1 MKKLICAILSLALC
15 ASFLNQVSVNAATNE
30 IYRDQ
35 SNSVLSLRKDN
46 FNYIEGAPGDKH
58 LVYTYDSNGSTYKV
72 IENASD
78 SFDEVN
84 STIYKKNKN
93 GVFVEF
99 ATQNLTVNESTF
111 TQKTN
116 INGKVTVETLDVS
129 FNVSESINTLSGLDV
144 SPFMAAK
151 VQDMYCEPILGDCYT
166 VRGWQ
171 WEGPNTNGSNSIVN
185 WTVTAIVAVIVFIA
199 SDGNGKLA
207 GAAAAG
213 AIANKIVDDLIPVV
227 YYTQWYYTRRLE
239 NPPRGLQNFIVAS
252 NWYTVFYSDSD
263 RKNEIGSID
272 EYKYAN
278 GYTPA

>member
-1 MKKLICAILSLALC
+1 
-15 ASFLNQVSVNAATNE
+15 
-30 IYRDQ
+30 
-35 SNSVLSLRKDN
+35 
-46 FNYIEGAPGDKH
+46 
-58 LVYTYDSNGSTYKV
+58 
-72 IENASD
+72 
-78 SFDEVN
+78 
-84 STIYKKNKN
+84 
-93 GVFVEF
+93 
-99 ATQNLTVNESTF
+99 
-111 TQKTN
+111 
-116 INGKVTVETLDVS
+116 
-129 FNVSESINTLSGLDV
+129 
-144 SPFMAAK
+144 MAAK

-207 GAAAAG
+207 GAAAAAAG